1 MTDKKAK
8 KISRA
13 LISVSDKK
21 NIEELELQQ
30 SELLEGLLEEETF
43 TEPISEVSDIGE
55 QFENED
61 EKFREWDRV
70 LRRYQGLI
78 EEIQSRL

>member
-1 MTDKKAK
+1 MKF
-8 KISRA
+8 KIVSERA
-13 LISVSDKK
+13 SGRASAR
-21 NIEELELQQ
+21 
-30 SELLEGLLEEETF
+30 
-43 TEPISEVSDIGE
+43 
-55 QFENED
+55 ED